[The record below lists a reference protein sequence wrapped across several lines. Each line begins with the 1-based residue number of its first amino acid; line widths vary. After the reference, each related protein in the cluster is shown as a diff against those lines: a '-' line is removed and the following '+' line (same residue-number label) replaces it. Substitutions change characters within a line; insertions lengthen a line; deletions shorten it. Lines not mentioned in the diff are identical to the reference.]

1 MIRQLGINWP
11 SLLPVIED
19 ATRLISSG
27 ESCQPVKPYLRFPDP
42 ANRIIAMPAW
52 LGGNVNA
59 AGIKWIASF
68 PGNLARDIRRA
79 HSVMVLNDTATGI
92 PTAIINTPL
101 VSGIRTASV
110 SGFVLDQYLRVN
122 ERTGLKCGIIGL
134 GPIGQLHLEMLQQ
147 CFGTSIDQFYLYDL
161 LPIPPKANAL
171 PDQKDKIVIC
181 KSWQEVYEQSDLLFT
196 CTVSKERYI
205 DAVPKQGGIY
215 FNVSLRDFQPA
226 FLQAIDLHAVDSWV
240 EICREN
246 TDIEKAS
253 LAFGLARTDV
263 LEIADLLEP
272 GRLAGLSKRSFMFN
286 PMGMAIYDIAV
297 GKYFYDLAVQHQQL
311 IELED

>member
-1 MIRQLGINWP
+1 
-11 SLLPVIED
+11 
-19 ATRLISSG
+19 
-27 ESCQPVKPYLRFPDP
+27 
-42 ANRIIAMPAW
+42 
-52 LGGNVNA
+52 
-59 AGIKWIASF
+59 
-68 PGNLARDIRRA
+68 
-79 HSVMVLNDTATGI
+79 MVLNDTTTGI

-122 ERTGLKCGIIGL
+122 ERTGLKCGDHRTGTYRSAAP
-134 GPIGQLHLEMLQQ
+134 GNVQQ

-171 PDQKDKIVIC
+171 AGQKDKIVIC
-181 KSWQEVYEQSDLLFT
+181 KSWQEVYGQSDILFT

-205 DAVPKQGGIY
+205 DALPKPGGIY

-311 IELED
+311 LELED